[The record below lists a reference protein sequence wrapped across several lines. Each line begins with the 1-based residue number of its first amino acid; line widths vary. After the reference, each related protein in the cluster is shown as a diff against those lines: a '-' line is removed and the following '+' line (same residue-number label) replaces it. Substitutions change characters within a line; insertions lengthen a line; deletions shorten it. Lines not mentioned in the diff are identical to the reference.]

1 MQLADCAQIISHI
14 SYQSANS
21 INGEEKQSMV
31 NSKLSNIP
39 PLMTCKYCILNELGH
54 CRKIN
59 PMANEPRY
67 LRLQNGTILS
77 LEFDCKNCEML
88 IRK

>member
-1 MQLADCAQIISHI
+1 MEKRIDTEIAIMQLNDPIT
-14 SYQSANS
+14 
-21 INGEEKQSMV
+21 
-31 NSKLSNIP
+31 LST

-77 LEFDCKNCEML
+77 LEFDCKNCEMKIAL
-88 IRK
+88 TSKH

>member
-1 MQLADCAQIISHI
+1 
-14 SYQSANS
+14 
-21 INGEEKQSMV
+21 
-31 NSKLSNIP
+31 
-39 PLMTCKYCILNELGH
+39 MTCKYCILNELGH

-77 LEFDCKNCEML
+77 LEFDCKNCEMRINL
-88 IRK
+88 DNRKL

>member
-1 MQLADCAQIISHI
+1 MPTESYALIHSMTKKNDANIITPST
-14 SYQSANS
+14 
-21 INGEEKQSMV
+21 
-31 NSKLSNIP
+31 

-67 LRLQNGTILS
+67 IRLQNGTILT
-77 LEFDCKNCEML
+77 LEFDCKRCEMR

>member
-1 MQLADCAQIISHI
+1 MEKRIDTEIATMQLNDHI
-14 SYQSANS
+14 T
-21 INGEEKQSMV
+21 
-31 NSKLSNIP
+31 LST

-77 LEFDCKNCEML
+77 LEFDCKKCEMKIAL
-88 IRK
+88 TSKH